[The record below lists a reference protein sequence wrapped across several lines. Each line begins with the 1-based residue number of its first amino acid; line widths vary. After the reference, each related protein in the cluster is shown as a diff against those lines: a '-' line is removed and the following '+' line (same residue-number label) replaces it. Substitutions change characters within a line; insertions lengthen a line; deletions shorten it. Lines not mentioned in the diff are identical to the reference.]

1 MGRRCRHLNPANHDA
16 IRGGTCIDTRFIAGV
31 ASGTALQTW
40 NSRPG
45 GGHAYTQA
53 TAALRPI
60 FTASALG
67 GQPVVQ
73 FSLANTHWMSRSGV
87 AVTSAMNPYTIISVA
102 GAASAF
108 PYSQTADTSFLGG
121 RANNWTLA
129 TRDANRMDIW
139 NTASAQVTTPTAS
152 PVTGVLATGR
162 NGATTLYSLATPTLA
177 PATVTNATLALNS
190 RAGTTPTTFGNT
202 ALGALC
208 IATAVISDAMRN
220 RIMQHYSHSFKRA
233 L

>member
-16 IRGGTCIDTRFIAGV
+16 IRGGTCIDARFIANV
-31 ASGTALQTW
+31 ASGAALQTW

-45 GGHAYTQA
+45 GGHTYTQA
-53 TAALRPI
+53 TLARRPI
-60 FTASALG
+60 FTTAALG
-67 GQPVVQ
+67 GEPVVQ
-73 FSLANTHWMSRSGV
+73 FSLADTHWMSRSGV

-108 PYSQTADTSFLGG
+108 PYSQTADTSFLGSRG
-121 RANNWTLA
+121 NWTLV
-129 TRDANRMDIW
+129 TRDANRMDIL

-190 RAGTTPTTFGNT
+190 RAGTTPSTFGDT
-202 ALGALC
+202 ALAALC

-220 RIMQHYSHSFKRA
+220 RIMHHYGYSFKRA